1 MADATPQRPPL
12 AGTPGSARSGAFGF
26 TCDSD
31 SDGDDALLGSAARAA
46 RLGRTPTL
54 RPGSVSSAQR
64 ARSRELAAARSFREA
79 SREKATLKQHCDAL
93 EEKIRLLEATA
104 RSDAAD
110 RSDAVAAETSA
121 LRAEA
126 DSLRAQLVAAAENDE
141 WLRRALEERAAA
153 ATVSERERAALTS
166 RVADLENAMEEAETC
181 LRAASLEA
189 EKLRRR
195 HRRANAA
202 ATAAKLAAEATVA
215 GLRGE
220 VARLHAALER
230 AGLHPGASR
239 PIVETSDCM
248 TSPMPIPREHEREH
262 ETEDEGE
269 EEVTSTEADATASEE
284 ADATASAEAAP
295 LAGFPPTT
303 PAARDDSAMGADGVD
318 AGESVDKPQKRRVV
332 ELSSPAASI
341 VFEYNPETKPP
352 AIATNVDA
360 DPFASRLRLT
370 SAPKTFGFHLA
381 PYARQA
387 GVDVEAAF
395 AAFFLVVSFLRA
407 TAASAMRGAPG
418 AAESVVGKL
427 VAACVATAAVTAGM
441 MILAHDPPGF
451 TFGVRAGALLPPQTL
466 TWTEWLRGF
475 VGLA

>member
-31 SDGDDALLGSAARAA
+31 SDGDDALLGSAARAV

-93 EEKIRLLEATA
+93 EEKVRLLEATA

-110 RSDAVAAETSA
+110 RSDAVAAETAA

-126 DSLRAQLVAAAENDE
+126 ESLRAELVAAAENDE

-153 ATVSERERAALTS
+153 ATISERERAALTS
-166 RVADLENAMEEAETC
+166 RVADLERSMEEAETC
-181 LRAASLEA
+181 LRAASHDA
-189 EKLRRR
+189 DKLRRR
-195 HRRANAA
+195 HRRATAA
-202 ATAAKLAAEATVA
+202 AKAAKLAAEATVA

-248 TSPMPIPREHEREH
+248 TSPMPIPRER
-262 ETEDEGE
+262 EDEGE
-269 EEVTSTEADATASEE
+269 EEVTS
-284 ADATASAEAAP
+284 AEAAP
-295 LAGFPPTT
+295 LPPTT
-303 PAARDDSAMGADGVD
+303 PAPRDDSAMDADGVD
-318 AGESVDKPQKRRVV
+318 ADESVDKPQKRRVV

-341 VFEYNPETKPP
+341 VFEYNPETKPS
-352 AIATNVDA
+352 AG
-360 DPFASRLRLT
+360 PFAGRLRLPA
-370 SAPKTFGFHLA
+370 APKPFGFDLA
-381 PYARQA
+381 PYARAA
-387 GVDVEAAF
+387 GVDVEAAV
-395 AAFFLVVSFLRA
+395 AAFFVVISFWRA
-407 TAASAMRGAPG
+407 MAASVTRRAPG
-418 AAESVVGKL
+418 AAESFVGKL
-427 VAACVATAAVTAGM
+427 VTGCVATAAVTAGM

-451 TFGVRAGALLPPQTL
+451 TFGVRAGALPPQQTTL
-466 TWTEWLRGF
+466 TWTEWLRG
-475 VGLA
+475 VLGMA

>member
-1 MADATPQRPPL
+1 MADATPQRPPR

-110 RSDAVAAETSA
+110 RSDAVAAETNA

-126 DSLRAQLVAAAENDE
+126 DSLRAELVAAAENDE

-166 RVADLENAMEEAETC
+166 RVADLEHAMEEAETC
-181 LRAASLEA
+181 LRAASIDA

-248 TSPMPIPREHEREH
+248 TSPMPIPRE
-262 ETEDEGE
+262 TEDEGE
-269 EEVTSTEADATASEE
+269 EEVTSTEANS
-284 ADATASAEAAP
+284 TASAEAAP
-295 LAGFPPTT
+295 LAEFPPTT
-303 PAARDDSAMGADGVD
+303 PAARDDSAMGADGVAD
-318 AGESVDKPQKRRVV
+318 GESVDKPQKRRVV

-341 VFEYNPETKPP
+341 VFEYNPETKPS
-352 AIATNVDA
+352 AKATIVDA

-370 SAPKTFGFHLA
+370 SAPKTFGFDLA

-407 TAASAMRGAPG
+407 TAASAIRGAPG

-427 VAACVATAAVTAGM
+427 VAGCVATAAVTAGM

>member
-31 SDGDDALLGSAARAA
+31 SDGDDALLGSAARAV

-79 SREKATLKQHCDAL
+79 SRERATLKQHCDAL
-93 EEKIRLLEATA
+93 EEKVRLLEATA

-110 RSDAVAAETSA
+110 RSDAVAAETAA

-126 DSLRAQLVAAAENDE
+126 VSLRAELVAAAENDE

-153 ATVSERERAALTS
+153 ANISERERAALTS
-166 RVADLENAMEEAETC
+166 RVADLERSMEEAETC
-181 LRAASLEA
+181 LRAASHDA
-189 EKLRRR
+189 DKLRRR
-195 HRRANAA
+195 HRRATAA
-202 ATAAKLAAEATVA
+202 AKAAKLAAEATVA

-248 TSPMPIPREHEREH
+248 TSPMPIRGAVRSHG
-262 ETEDEGE
+262 DEGE
-269 EEVTSTEADATASEE
+269 EEVTSTKADSAEADAT
-284 ADATASAEAAP
+284 SAEAAP
-295 LAGFPPTT
+295 LPPTT
-303 PAARDDSAMGADGVD
+303 PAPRDDSAMDADGVD
-318 AGESVDKPQKRRVV
+318 ADESVDKPQKRRVV

-341 VFEYNPETKPP
+341 VFEYNPETKPS
-352 AIATNVDA
+352 AG
-360 DPFASRLRLT
+360 PFAGRLRLPA
-370 SAPKTFGFHLA
+370 APKSFGFDLA
-381 PYARQA
+381 PYARAA
-387 GVDVEAAF
+387 GVDVEAAV
-395 AAFFLVVSFLRA
+395 AAFFVVLSFWRA
-407 TAASAMRGAPG
+407 MAASVTRRAPG
-418 AAESVVGKL
+418 AAESFVGKL
-427 VAACVATAAVTAGM
+427 VTGCVATAAVTAGM

-451 TFGVRAGALLPPQTL
+451 TFGVRAGALPPQQTTL

-475 VGLA
+475 LGMA

>member
-31 SDGDDALLGSAARAA
+31 SDGDDALLGSAARAV

-79 SREKATLKQHCDAL
+79 SRERATLKQHCDAL
-93 EEKIRLLEATA
+93 EEKVRLLEATA

-110 RSDAVAAETSA
+110 RSDAVAAETAA

-126 DSLRAQLVAAAENDE
+126 ESLRAELVAAAENDE

-153 ATVSERERAALTS
+153 ANISERERAALTS
-166 RVADLENAMEEAETC
+166 RVADLERSMEEAETC
-181 LRAASLEA
+181 LRAASHDA
-189 EKLRRR
+189 DKLRRR
-195 HRRANAA
+195 HRRATAA
-202 ATAAKLAAEATVA
+202 AKAAKLAAEATVA

-248 TSPMPIPREHEREH
+248 TSPMPIPRER
-262 ETEDEGE
+262 EDEGE
-269 EEVTSTEADATASEE
+269 EEVTS
-284 ADATASAEAAP
+284 AEAAP
-295 LAGFPPTT
+295 LPPTT
-303 PAARDDSAMGADGVD
+303 PAPRDDSAMDADGVD
-318 AGESVDKPQKRRVV
+318 ADESVDKPQKRRVV

-341 VFEYNPETKPP
+341 VFEYNPETKPS
-352 AIATNVDA
+352 AG
-360 DPFASRLRLT
+360 PFAGRLRLPRRRNPSGSISRRT
-370 SAPKTFGFHLA
+370 RGRPAWTWRRPSRRSSSSSRFGERWRR
-381 PYARQA
+381 P
-387 GVDVEAAF
+387 
-395 AAFFLVVSFLRA
+395 
-407 TAASAMRGAPG
+407 
-418 AAESVVGKL
+418 
-427 VAACVATAAVTAGM
+427 
-441 MILAHDPPGF
+441 
-451 TFGVRAGALLPPQTL
+451 
-466 TWTEWLRGF
+466 
-475 VGLA
+475 

>member
-104 RSDAAD
+104 RSDAAI

-126 DSLRAQLVAAAENDE
+126 DSLRAELVAAAENDE

-153 ATVSERERAALTS
+153 ANVSERERAALTS
-166 RVADLENAMEEAETC
+166 RVADLEHAMEEAETC
-181 LRAASLEA
+181 LRAASLDA

-248 TSPMPIPREHEREH
+248 TSPMPIPREHEHEH
-262 ETEDEGE
+262 EHERETEDEGE
-269 EEVTSTEADATASEE
+269 EEVTSTEADATTLE
-284 ADATASAEAAP
+284 EAAP

-341 VFEYNPETKPP
+341 VFEYNPETKPS
-352 AIATNVDA
+352 ATAANVDA

-370 SAPKTFGFHLA
+370 SAPKTFGFDLA
-381 PYARQA
+381 PYARQT

-395 AAFFLVVSFLRA
+395 AAFFLVVSFVRA

-427 VAACVATAAVTAGM
+427 VAGCVATAAVTAGM

-451 TFGVRAGALLPPQTL
+451 TFGVRAGAVLPPQTL
-466 TWTEWLRGF
+466 TWTEWLRGV

>member
-31 SDGDDALLGSAARAA
+31 SDGDDALLGSAARAV

-79 SREKATLKQHCDAL
+79 SRERATLKQHCDAL
-93 EEKIRLLEATA
+93 EEKVRLLEATA

-110 RSDAVAAETSA
+110 RSDAVAAETAA

-126 DSLRAQLVAAAENDE
+126 ESLRAELVAAAENDE

-153 ATVSERERAALTS
+153 ANISERERAALTS
-166 RVADLENAMEEAETC
+166 RVADLERSMEEAETC
-181 LRAASLEA
+181 LRAASHDA
-189 EKLRRR
+189 DKLRRR
-195 HRRANAA
+195 HRRATAA
-202 ATAAKLAAEATVA
+202 AKAAKLAAEATVA

-248 TSPMPIPREHEREH
+248 TSPMPIPRER
-262 ETEDEGE
+262 EDEGE
-269 EEVTSTEADATASEE
+269 EEVTS
-284 ADATASAEAAP
+284 AEAAP
-295 LAGFPPTT
+295 LPPTT
-303 PAARDDSAMGADGVD
+303 PAPRDDSAMDADGVD
-318 AGESVDKPQKRRVV
+318 ADESVDKPQKRRVV

-341 VFEYNPETKPP
+341 VFEYNPETKPS
-352 AIATNVDA
+352 AG
-360 DPFASRLRLT
+360 PFAGRLRLPA
-370 SAPKTFGFHLA
+370 APKPFGFDLA
-381 PYARQA
+381 PYARAA
-387 GVDVEAAF
+387 GVDVEAAV
-395 AAFFLVVSFLRA
+395 AAFFVVISFWRA
-407 TAASAMRGAPG
+407 MAASVTRRAPG
-418 AAESVVGKL
+418 AAESFVGKL
-427 VAACVATAAVTAGM
+427 VTGCVATAAVTAGM

-451 TFGVRAGALLPPQTL
+451 TFGVRAGALPPQQTTL
-466 TWTEWLRGF
+466 TWTEWLRG
-475 VGLA
+475 VLGMA